1 MPRIISPLP
10 PPFELANKIACQSPL
25 IKINGDIF
33 YFNPYSHYFQHA
45 TDYELEQT
53 ILTFLMQTEKE
64 DDLKSLTK
72 RYIKDTLYFLLH
84 KNFPICEP
92 AEYNGWLGFRNGV
105 VNIFTHEFIESTPQN
120 IQRYP
125 QVTYA
130 LNVCYYP
137 YGNALCNTPVTDAFF
152 SHIAGENLML
162 QNRLWEMLGYIL
174 TPDMNAK
181 AFFLLQGVP
190 NSGKSILGRF
200 IEQLFPREKISAL
213 NMNRLGS
220 QFLPDQL
227 VYSCLNASMDLPNGV
242 LSPNAIAIIKMMTG
256 NDQITQE
263 AKYKDPNFVY
273 SHCKLLFSTNHPLSL
288 KKYDPAFLDRIIC
301 IPFKASVAKADA
313 DQNLFARLCAESE
326 AVVNKALNC
335 YWNLQ
340 AKNYEFSGGLI
351 PPDLEYHLAPN
362 EVIEAF
368 VNECCIYERDG
379 KTHTS
384 ELYKAY
390 QQFCRDKGF
399 RPVPDQGFS
408 QRLSNVCG
416 DKIEHAKWRDRG
428 NPENGWLGITL
439 VKYKTHHIGII

>member
-1 MPRIISPLP
+1 MPRIPSSLP
-10 PPFELANKIACQSPL
+10 RPFELANKVACQSPL
-25 IKINGDIF
+25 VKINEDLL
-33 YFNPYSHYFQHA
+33 YFNLNSHCFQKA
-45 TDYELEQT
+45 TDYELEQG
-53 ILTFLMQTEKE
+53 ILNFLAITEKK
-64 DDLKSLTK
+64 DDLKFLTK

-84 KNFPICEP
+84 KNHPICEP
-92 AEYNGWLGFRNGV
+92 AEYSGWLGFKNGA
-105 VNIFTHEFIESTPQN
+105 VNIFNHEFIESTPEN
-120 IQRYP
+120 MHNYP
-125 QVTYA
+125 TVTYA

-137 YGNALCNTPVTDAFF
+137 YGNIFANTPVTDAFF
-152 SHIAGENLML
+152 SHIAEGNLEL

-174 TPDMNAK
+174 TPDINAK

-190 NSGKSILGRF
+190 NSGKSVLGRF
-200 IEQLFPREKISAL
+200 IEQFFPRGKISAL

-227 VYSCLNASMDLPNGV
+227 VYSCLNASMDLPNGL

-256 NDQITQE
+256 NDRITQE
-263 AKYKDPNFVY
+263 AKYKNPNFVY

-301 IPFKASVAKADA
+301 IPFKTSVAKADA
-313 DQNLFARLCAESE
+313 DRNLFARLCAESE
-326 AVVNKALNC
+326 AVVNKALYY

-351 PPDLEYHLAPN
+351 LPDLEYHLTPN

-368 VNECCIYERDG
+368 VNECCIYERNG

-390 QQFCRDKGF
+390 QQFCSDKGF
-399 RPVPDQGFS
+399 RSVPDQGFS

-416 DKIEHAKWRDRG
+416 SKIEHAKWRDRG

-439 VKYKTHHIGII
+439 VKYKTYYAGTI